1 MAQDAAPRSN
11 GVFGS
16 PTYLLVVFTV
26 VNAVNWADR
35 QVMPILFPAVR
46 TELGLTD
53 TQLGVIG
60 GHRILRH
67 LCGLVVR
74 VWTRGRL
81 RPAHADRGFRSFALE
96 PRDRGGR
103 ARHRFH
109 VALRRTLFIGLGEA
123 SLYPAAMSLLA
134 ERYPAERR
142 GRAMGIFGGAA
153 AAGGGL
159 GVALGGVLA
168 ETFGW
173 RSVFFAY
180 GAVGLLLVPALLTIS
195 DPPRDHEGREREPML
210 PALRSLATDGRL
222 LRVWAAGTVMIAAGI
237 GYATWIPS
245 FFVRDRGLDVS
256 QAGYV
261 FGASILVG
269 GTLGSVVGGHFA
281 DVRRRLRK
289 AGELD
294 VSIAAAGLAVP
305 LVMMTLAPI
314 DSRLQMLGAVLAPV
328 AIYAFFPSLQ
338 TMVVE
343 IAPASRL
350 GIAYALQIL
359 FLGGIGQAAGPFLV
373 GLASDVSGSLL
384 VGLTLPLVGLVV
396 AGLLVAHAGRYIR
409 RWSATPKTGRE

>member
-1 MAQDAAPRSN
+1 MAQDAAPRAQ
-11 GVFGS
+11 GLFAS
-16 PTYLLVVFTV
+16 PTYLLVVFTA

-60 GHRILRH
+60 GIAFS
-67 LCGLVVR
+67 VIYAVS
-74 VWTRGRL
+74 
-81 RPAHADRGFRSFALE
+81 SFAF
-96 PRDRGGR
+96 GR
-103 ARHRFH
+103 A
-109 VALRRTLFIGLGEA
+109 ADYGRRTRITAFGLLLWTLATAAGGLATDFVSLFAARFFIGLGEA
-123 SLYPAAMSLLA
+123 SLYPCAMSLLA

-173 RSVFFAY
+173 RSVFFTY
-180 GAVGLLLVPALLTIS
+180 GAVGLLLVPALLTIR
-195 DPPRDHEGREREPML
+195 DPSRDHEGREREPML

-222 LRVWAAGTVMIAAGI
+222 LRVWAAGTIMIAAGI

-245 FFVRDRGLDVS
+245 FFVRDRGLDVA

-294 VSIAAAGLAVP
+294 VSLAAACLAVP
-305 LVMMTLAPI
+305 LVLMTLAPI
-314 DSRLQMLGAVLAPV
+314 DPRLQMLGALLAPV

-343 IAPASRL
+343 IAPSNRL

-359 FLGGIGQAAGPFLV
+359 FLGGVGQAAGPFLV
-373 GLASDVSGSLL
+373 GFASDRSGSLL
-384 VGLTLPLVGLVV
+384 VGLTLPLAGLVV
-396 AGLLVAHAGRYIR
+396 AAALASHAGRYIR
-409 RWSATPKTGRE
+409 RWRAAPRKGHG

>member
-1 MAQDAAPRSN
+1 MTRDNLTRAN
-11 GVFGS
+11 GFFAS
-16 PTYLLVVFTV
+16 PTYLLVVFTL

-60 GHRILRH
+60 GVAFSVIYA
-67 LCGLVVR
+67 V
-74 VWTRGRL
+74 
-81 RPAHADRGFRSFALE
+81 ASFGF
-96 PRDRGGR
+96 GR
-103 ARHRFH
+103 A
-109 VALRRTLFIGLGEA
+109 ADYGRRTRITAFGLLLWSVATAAGGLATGFLSLFAARFFIGVGEA
-123 SLYPAAMSLLA
+123 SLYPCAMSLLA

-142 GRAMGIFGGAA
+142 GRAMGIFGAAA

-159 GVALGGVLA
+159 GVALGGVIA
-168 ETFGW
+168 ESYGW
-173 RSVFFAY
+173 RTVFYSY
-180 GAVGLLLVPALLTIS
+180 GAVGLLLLLPLFLIH
-195 DPPRDHEGREREPML
+195 DPSRKGDGREREPML
-210 PALRSLATDGRL
+210 PALRSLVTDGRL

-245 FFVRDRGLDVS
+245 FFVRERGLDVS

-294 VSIAAAGLAVP
+294 VSVAAAALACP
-305 LVMMTLAPI
+305 LVLMTLAPI
-314 DSRLQMLGAVLAPV
+314 DPRLQMAGAVLAPI

-343 IAPASRL
+343 IAPPQRL

-359 FLGGIGQAAGPFLV
+359 FLGGVGQAAGPFIV
-373 GLASDVSGSLL
+373 GLVSDRTGSLL
-384 VGLTLPLVGLVV
+384 AGLFVPLV
-396 AGLLVAHAGRYIR
+396 LLGIAALLAVHAGSYIR
-409 RWSATPKTGRE
+409 RYAPAAPQGDA